1 MGWLA
6 RRRVRRPAG
15 EAGRVGLGLAS
26 QAQALRL
33 ELAERDELI
42 GRLQAD
48 LRRQRDGE
56 ATEAAGRA
64 RAERERLFGAVATP
78 LVQLATQTQLEGVD
92 AQSMAAVARSLLR
105 ALADEGL
112 DLVGWAGATESYDP
126 GRHEP
131 LGDTPPDAGRL
142 VVVRAPGLAVGG
154 VVLRRAGV
162 EPLEEGG

>member
-1 MGWLA
+1 MGWLG
-6 RRRVRRPAG
+6 RRACRQAG
-15 EAGRVGLGLAS
+15 EAGQADLGLAS

-42 GRLQAD
+42 GRLQAE
-48 LRRQRDGE
+48 LRRQREGE
-56 ATEAAGRA
+56 ATRAVGRA
-64 RAERERLFGAVATP
+64 RAERERLFSAAATP

-92 AQSMAAVARSLLR
+92 APSMAAVGRSLLR

-112 DLVGWAGATESYDP
+112 DLVGRVGATESYDP

-131 LGDTPPDAGRL
+131 LGDTLPGAGQH
-142 VVVRAPGLAVGG
+142 VVVRTPGLAVGG

-162 EPLEEGG
+162 EPVGEGD